1 MKWTFAALAAG
12 ALLAG
17 GGVAS
22 AAERLTVTGSST
34 VAPVIAE
41 IAKRS
46 EKLHPEVRIDVQTG
60 GSSRGIND
68 ARQGLADI
76 GMASRALKPEESDVT
91 AITLAYDG
99 VAIIVHA
106 ENPIAELTAA
116 QIADIYTGKTTTWS
130 ALGGPDMK
138 IDVTSRAEGR
148 SELEL
153 FLEHFKLKSDQ
164 IKADAITGETEHA
177 IKAVAGD
184 PNAIGYGSIGAAEY
198 SVGQGV
204 PIKLLPLDG
213 IPASRETVAG
223 RTFPIV
229 RPLNL
234 VLTKEPT
241 GLVKDFIAFA
251 TSEDVRDI
259 IESFYYVLP
268 AKPGT

>member
-1 MKWTFAALAAG
+1 MKWAFVGLTAG
-12 ALLAG
+12 ALLLG
-17 GGVAS
+17 SGMAS
-22 AAERLTVTGSST
+22 AAERVTLTGSST
-34 VAPVIAE
+34 IAPVMSE
-41 IAKRS
+41 IAKRY

-68 ARQGLADI
+68 VRQGLADI

-91 AITLAYDG
+91 PITLAYDG
-99 VAIIVHA
+99 VGFMVHA
-106 ENPIAELTAA
+106 DNPIAELTAA
-116 QIADIYTGKTTTWS
+116 QIVDIYTGKTTTWS
-130 ALGGPDMK
+130 ALGGPDKK

-164 IKADAITGETEHA
+164 IKADQIAGETEHA
-177 IKAVAGD
+177 IKVVAGD

-198 SVGQGV
+198 SVGKGV

-259 IESFYYVLP
+259 IESFYYIP
-268 AKPGT
+268 PKKPGT